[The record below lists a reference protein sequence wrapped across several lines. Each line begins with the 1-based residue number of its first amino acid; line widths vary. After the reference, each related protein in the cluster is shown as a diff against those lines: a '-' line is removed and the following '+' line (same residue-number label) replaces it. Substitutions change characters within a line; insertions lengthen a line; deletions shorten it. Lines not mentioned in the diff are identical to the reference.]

1 MSNAAYFTASSGA
14 NTFFRWKQSQQLS
27 LSDYGGQHEIIE
39 SYLIAKTV
47 TATGIESLIDFN
59 GADLTAMQTAGVVP
73 YMGGTYG
80 SDWAGTSNVSTNKH
94 RCRSI
99 EFEIMPANKT
109 KCTIHWTSYWSNVPG
124 DVSKQL
130 LPASIEL
137 QSSLRTMTRYRHDVS
152 VAPPATLDVSAAD
165 IGGSAVAL
173 FGIFATTTVPQV
185 RIRIRLIR
193 DALVNDVNS
202 ISTAI
207 LAISNTK
214 NSDTFFGYTAGQ
226 LLCDGA
232 SMIHLGGN
240 YYEVIFELLADSYFR
255 HEQVPKYNND
265 GTVDM
270 TADNATEVKWK
281 RQKHESSAFSA
292 IWFGDSGA
300 APSLAYITQKGYWS
314 TY

>member
-1 MSNAAYFTASSGA
+1 M
-14 NTFFRWKQSQQLS
+14 
-27 LSDYGGQHEIIE
+27 
-39 SYLIAKTV
+39 
-47 TATGIESLIDFN
+47 
-59 GADLTAMQTAGVVP
+59 
-73 YMGGTYG
+73 
-80 SDWAGTSNVSTNKH
+80 
-94 RCRSI
+94 
-99 EFEIMPANKT
+99 
-109 KCTIHWTSYWSNVPG
+109 
-124 DVSKQL
+124 
-130 LPASIEL
+130 
-137 QSSLRTMTRYRHDVS
+137 
-152 VAPPATLDVSAAD
+152 
-165 IGGSAVAL
+165 
-173 FGIFATTTVPQV
+173 PQV